1 MPSQL
6 HFLFSRSRMHLI
18 KCCNIKGIARYQCT
32 RAPLLHNREF
42 TRSSP
47 HFREFDCS
55 SHPITAISASR
66 VLHLPRRGAQ
76 AEPLDSGSCIW
87 QTRRLDDSLMK
98 LVHRVLRHAPLAR
111 LYTRCT
117 GPLQTPTRR
126 VIERARGRV
135 GSFVRRTRSQAGC
148 APFVRGGGDWT
159 ADIRDDRG

>member
-1 MPSQL
+1 MKKDSPFHRIIKDNTINNLNIHSNLKKKKKNKNLLIPFHGMPSQL

-18 KCCNIKGIARYQCT
+18 KCCNIKAIARYQCT
-32 RAPLLHNREF
+32 RDPLLHNHEF

-55 SHPITAISASR
+55 SRPITAISASR

-117 GPLQTPTRR
+117 GPLQTPTRG
-126 VIERARGRV
+126 E
-135 GSFVRRTRSQAGC
+135 
-148 APFVRGGGDWT
+148 
-159 ADIRDDRG
+159 

>member
-1 MPSQL
+1 MKNPSMKSLLFIKDNTINNLNIHSNLKKNLLIPHHGMPSQL
-6 HFLFSRSRMHLI
+6 HFLFSRSRMHPI
-18 KCCNIKGIARYQCT
+18 KCCNIKAIVGYQCT
-32 RAPLLHNREF
+32 RDPLLHNHEF

-55 SHPITAISASR
+55 SRPITAISASR

-117 GPLQTPTRR
+117 PLQTPTRG
-126 VIERARGRV
+126 E
-135 GSFVRRTRSQAGC
+135 
-148 APFVRGGGDWT
+148 W
-159 ADIRDDRG
+159 